1 VGFRQIAQA
10 KEKTTGNEALDTA
23 IDVGKGLVE
32 SAANLVPESVPRPM
46 AKGGV
51 ALAGGI
57 IAFWLLQKVLSTF
70 ITLALLGGAAYLY
83 FRSSS
88 SNDSSGGSGGGSKG
102 RGDDLDDP
110 LADARRIMD
119 KYK

>member
-1 VGFRQIAQA
+1 VVVVGR
-10 KEKTTGNEALDTA
+10 T
-23 IDVGKGLVE
+23 
-32 SAANLVPESVPRPM
+32 SASGWVSVPCVLVPSD
-46 AKGGV
+46 GV
-51 ALAGGI
+51 FGRSDLAALRGCHTRECL
-57 IAFWLLQKVLSTF
+57 FFVCSMQVVSTF

-88 SNDSSGGSGGGSKG
+88 SNDSSSSSGDSKG